1 MRLFVSRRRPELMLF
16 AALLV
21 LAAAF
26 VSNTFTN
33 GTQTNLAFDTST
45 PAPAPVELGDESTIA
60 RLQSRIR
67 RNPDDTEAYALLGHG
82 LLQQVRETGDV
93 SLYAQAGHAFDAALK
108 RDPQQVDA
116 LLGRGALALSRHQFQ
131 EALAWGERARDV
143 NPYRAQVYGI
153 ISDAQIELGQYE
165 AATESVQQMID
176 TRPDL
181 SSYSRVSYV
190 RELYGDTQGA
200 IEAME
205 LAVSAGGPATEN
217 TLWTQ
222 VQLGH
227 LHFNNGDLAQAE
239 ITYRKAIAVRADYPY
254 ALAGIARVDA
264 AQGRYDEAIEAYRQ
278 ISERLPL
285 PEFVIALGELYEA
298 TDRPTDAKAQY
309 DLVRVMQQ
317 LNAGAG
323 VDVDL
328 ELALFDAEHGAEP
341 VKALERARA
350 TYERRPSIYAA
361 DALAWALHKNGQH
374 DEARRY
380 SEESLRL
387 GTRDATL
394 HYRAAMIANALGD
407 TEAAQQHA
415 RQALEINP
423 FFSVRHAPELRA
435 LVDDTMTR

>member
-1 MRLFVSRRRPELMLF
+1 MLF
-16 AALLV
+16 AALLA

-26 VSNTFTN
+26 LSNTWSN
-33 GTQTNLAFDTST
+33 RAQTNLAFDTSA
-45 PAPAPVELGDESTIA
+45 PAPAPVALGDESTIA

-82 LLQQVRETGDV
+82 LLQQIRETGDV
-93 SLYAQAGHAFDAALK
+93 SLYSQAEQAFDEALK
-108 RDPQQVDA
+108 RDPQQLDA
-116 LLGRGALALSRHQFQ
+116 LLGHGALALSRHQFT
-131 EALAWGERARDV
+131 EALEWGERAREV

-153 ISDAQIELGQYE
+153 IGDAQIELGRYE
-165 AATESVQQMID
+165 AATESIQQMVD

-227 LHFNNGDLAQAE
+227 LHFNSGDLQQAE
-239 ITYRKAIAVRADYPY
+239 VAYRKALAVRADYPY
-254 ALAGIARVDA
+254 ALAGMARIDA
-264 AQGRYDEAIEAYRQ
+264 AQGRYDEAIATYRKV
-278 ISERLPL
+278 SERLPL
-285 PEFVIALGELYEA
+285 PEFVIALGELYEV
-298 TDRPTDAKAQY
+298 THRPGDAKAQY

-328 ELALFDAEHGAEP
+328 ELALFDAEHGADP
-341 VKALERARA
+341 AKALERARA
-350 TYERRPSIYAA
+350 AYERRPSIYAA
-361 DALAWALHKNGQH
+361 DALAWALYKNGAY

-380 SEESLRL
+380 SQESLRL
-387 GTRDATL
+387 GTRDAAL
-394 HYRAAMIANALGD
+394 HYRVAMIAKALGD

-415 RQALEINP
+415 QQALEINP
-423 FFSVRHAPELRA
+423 FFSVRHAPEMRA
-435 LVDDTMTR
+435 LAGDGVNG